1 MADFSGKTIII
12 TGGARGIGLGIAK
25 AFAKQGGNITITSI
39 VQSELNDAQEKLSA
53 LGAKVLAIYADGGNY
68 EQVKSVVQQTV
79 DTFGGIDVLVNNAQA
94 SKSGVNLV
102 DLSVD
107 DFKLAIDSG
116 LYAAFFY
123 MKECFPY
130 LQKSSNP
137 RVINFASAAGVNGN
151 LGQAS
156 YAAAKEGVRG
166 MSRVAAREW
175 GQFGITVN
183 VVCPLALTEQLE
195 QWMKAEPE
203 MAKANLQNITLGRY
217 GDPETDIGRAC
228 LFLASPDASYI
239 TGQTLHVD
247 GGSGIRP

>member
-130 LQKSSNP
+130 LQK
-137 RVINFASAAGVNGN
+137 AA
-151 LGQAS
+151 
-156 YAAAKEGVRG
+156 
-166 MSRVAAREW
+166 
-175 GQFGITVN
+175 T
-183 VVCPLALTEQLE
+183 
-195 QWMKAEPE
+195 PE
-203 MAKANLQNITLGRY
+203 
-217 GDPETDIGRAC
+217 
-228 LFLASPDASYI
+228 
-239 TGQTLHVD
+239 
-247 GGSGIRP
+247 